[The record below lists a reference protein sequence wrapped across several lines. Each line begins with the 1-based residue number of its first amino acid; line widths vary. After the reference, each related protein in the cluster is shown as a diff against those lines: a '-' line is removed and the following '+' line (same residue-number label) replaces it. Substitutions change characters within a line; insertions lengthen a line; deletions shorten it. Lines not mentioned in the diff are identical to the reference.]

1 MIKIIGIGPAGTQW
15 LTAEGKEAIQWAHL
29 VVGSQRQIESVENL
43 IDYSQS
49 SHNYNGLKDLVS
61 SLDKYIE
68 FQRSRIENCE
78 QGISKWTPDIAVL
91 ASGDPSLYGIAK
103 YLIGIYGQDQVKV
116 IPGISSIQ
124 YLFSKIG
131 VDMNDV
137 YLTSCHGRD
146 VNYDWVFQMKK
157 TGLLTDEGRGPF
169 DIASEAR
176 KRGLNPKIV
185 VGENLGYPEEQ
196 IRLYDASALPDQYYA
211 MNVVIVIN
219 DENVDTSHLSQAAL

>member
-29 VVGSQRQIESVENL
+29 VVGSQRQVESVTNL

-49 SHNYNGLKDLVS
+49 SQSYNGLKDLVQ
-61 SLDKYIE
+61 SLDKYIA
-68 FQRSRIENCE
+68 FQRARVENCE
-78 QGISKWTPDIAVL
+78 QGISTWTPDIAVL

-103 YLIGIYGQDQVKV
+103 YLIGIYGQAQIKV

-124 YLFSKIG
+124 YLFASVGI
-131 VDMNDV
+131 DMNDV

-146 VNYDWVFQMKK
+146 VNYDWVFDMPK

-169 DIASEAR
+169 EIAAQAR
-176 KRGLNPKIV
+176 ARGLNPRLII
-185 VGENLGYPEEQ
+185 GEQLGYPEEK
-196 IRLYDASALPDQYYA
+196 IVICRANDLKDQDFA
-211 MNVVIVIN
+211 MNVTIVIN
-219 DENVDTSHLSQAAL
+219 DETIDTSHLNKEL